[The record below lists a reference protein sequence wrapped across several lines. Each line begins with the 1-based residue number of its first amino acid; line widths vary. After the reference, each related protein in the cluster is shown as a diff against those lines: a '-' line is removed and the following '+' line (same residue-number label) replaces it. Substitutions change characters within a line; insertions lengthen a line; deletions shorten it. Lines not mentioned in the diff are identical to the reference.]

1 LHVIKRNCIFATINI
16 KNNKTMKTNRLFYAL
31 IALLLMLPVFSM
43 TSCSEEDAPTYTH
56 SVADL
61 NGTWL
66 WETTESEDF
75 SEFYVYIS
83 QGSASDEIIIS
94 NFGGQSKEET
104 ITAKVSGTTFTFAG
118 VLNGG
123 EMEIK
128 NGIGTIMGG
137 YQSIS
142 ISFEYN
148 VGEGDQ
154 VCKANLSSQ
163 KELSKKALV
172 GVSAK

>member
-1 LHVIKRNCIFATINI
+1 
-16 KNNKTMKTNRLFYAL
+16 MKTNRLFYAL

-43 TSCSEEDAPTYTH
+43 TSCSEEDAPTNTDEEKSRNALYQQDAPTYTH